1 MYVSKIVL
9 VPSDNVRSQVLSPT
23 TASVVAVFA
32 AANVAVW
39 SPAPASERV
48 IHVGH
53 EPALF
58 LANVT
63 SADSSSV
70 AVRVTENAASS
81 TTVPSSATPEP
92 SLDRTGASFTAVTV
106 ITNVSVAVPP
116 ALSVV
121 VHVIPY
127 VLSASE
133 SASVSAAAVAVPPRV
148 A

>member
-9 VPSDNVRSQVLSPT
+9 VPSDNVRSQVWSPT
-23 TASVVAVFA
+23 LASVVSVFA
-32 AANVAVW
+32 AASVAVW
-39 SPAPASERV
+39 TPAPASERV

-53 EPALF
+53 EPPLF

-81 TTVPSSATPEP
+81 TTVPSSATPPP
-92 SLDRTGASFTAVTV
+92 SLDRIGASFTAVTV
-106 ITNVSVAVPP
+106 ITNVSDAESEP
-116 ALSVV
+116 SDV

-133 SASVSAAAVAVPPRV
+133 SAAVSEAAVAVPPRV